1 MRARGGCRG
10 QDPEQASLEFIFRG
24 KKFRVYFSGIFQ
36 GREKFRVFFFEKG
49 IEKTQF
55 AQKCLLGLNIK
66 CILVLM
72 GLSTGLGVSRGF
84 RVGVWGP
91 ACSFFL
97 PGSSLV
103 SSLVFLVPGFPVS
116 VFSHCFPFFSV
127 FLCFAFSLVSLL
139 SFLSSVSAR
148 VLVSGREIF
157 CSAPVG
163 FESRGVSCPLRP
175 CVCGGLVRGWWSVVS
190 THCVRSAAFSVS
202 PTFVALEVQMQM
214 FKLMSQRAV
223 LGRPGKESAPT
234 RNRQTSPTSCR

>member
-1 MRARGGCRG
+1 MRSRG
-10 QDPEQASLEFIFRG
+10 S
-24 KKFRVYFSGIFQ
+24 
-36 GREKFRVFFFEKG
+36 
-49 IEKTQF
+49 
-55 AQKCLLGLNIK
+55 
-66 CILVLM
+66 
-72 GLSTGLGVSRGF
+72 GLGFGVQ
-84 RVGVWGP
+84 RVP
-91 ACSFFL
+91 FFAWFI
-97 PGSSLV
+97 PG

-116 VFSHCFPFFSV
+116 VFSHYFPFFSV

-148 VLVSGREIF
+148 VWVSGRVRF
-157 CSAPVG
+157 SRFSALHPWR

-175 CVCGGLVRGWWSVVS
+175 CVCGGLVCGWWSVVS

-214 FKLMSQRAV
+214 FKLMSQHAV